1 MLVQVNTP
9 QVEVLQGV
17 MDATKVAI
25 NSFYKDSK
33 NLINNQIVEKETA
46 KDFSHR
52 YLMGT
57 IGINIENQFRNHNRV
72 ETDAEAFMCELFETY
87 ITGNQG
93 DNVPYYFLSDGR
105 NAVRVFNGR
114 YFERVGQEEFGLYIK
129 RVLFDANTSRVYTQK
144 SHKPIAD
151 EVLKEL
157 YYTPD
162 RKWKPQGR
170 YLIFN
175 NGVLDTEEMKLLP
188 FSEEY
193 QTNAIFDVDFN
204 PDAKCPTFQRC
215 LDDAL
220 DKEEQMVLQEIC
232 GYMLCPDSRF
242 EKLPVL
248 YGSGRNGK
256 SAILRAVSYALGEDR
271 VSHFNL
277 AEMTNPNGIAIA
289 SSIGKIA
296 NICYDSGNMIKVDSE
311 SVFKMLV
318 SGEPLKAKV
327 LYQQPTE
334 TTEYPKTIIAVNELP
349 QSADFSQGFYRRF
362 LLLPFVREIPIEKV
376 NVNLF
381 DDLRTEQIGILLW
394 IIKGYKRLMN
404 NGRFTECDSIKDA
417 MEEYRI
423 SSDPVATFL
432 TNQGWETASE
442 TTEFKTMYRLFTEWH
457 KEFGGGGK
465 LMSGVKFGKRL
476 RFFGYKVDKGR
487 GNKTFVWA
495 HQLLPIE
502 DGKLPTYTTYSDDEC
517 AF

>member
-1 MLVQVNTP
+1 MLKNGNAPQMGDLRGVVSVVN
-9 QVEVLQGV
+9 
-17 MDATKVAI
+17 DAIETF
-25 NSFYKDSK
+25 SKDSK
-33 NLINNQIVEKETA
+33 NLINYQVVEKETA

-52 YLMGT
+52 YLMRT

-72 ETDAEAFMCELFETY
+72 EADAEAFMCELFETY

-289 SSIGKIA
+289 SSMNKIA
-296 NICYDSGNMIKVDSE
+296 NICYDSGNVIKVDSE
-311 SVFKMLV
+311 HIFKTYT

-327 LYQQPTE
+327 LYQQPME
-334 TTEYPKTIIAVNELP
+334 TTNYPKSIIAVNELP
-349 QSADFSQGFYRRF
+349 LSAAHIFRRKSR
-362 LLLPFVREIPIEKV
+362 RE
-376 NVNLF
+376 
-381 DDLRTEQIGILLW
+381 
-394 IIKGYKRLMN
+394 
-404 NGRFTECDSIKDA
+404 
-417 MEEYRI
+417 
-423 SSDPVATFL
+423 
-432 TNQGWETASE
+432 
-442 TTEFKTMYRLFTEWH
+442 
-457 KEFGGGGK
+457 
-465 LMSGVKFGKRL
+465 
-476 RFFGYKVDKGR
+476 
-487 GNKTFVWA
+487 
-495 HQLLPIE
+495 
-502 DGKLPTYTTYSDDEC
+502 
-517 AF
+517 

>member
-1 MLVQVNTP
+1 MLNEKTP
-9 QVEVLQGV
+9 QAEGLQGV
-17 MDATKVAI
+17 IGVMSDSIK
-25 NSFYKDSK
+25 SLYKDSEK
-33 NLINNQIVEKETA
+33 LPKCQIVKRETA
-46 KDFSHR
+46 KEFSHR

-57 IGINIENQFRNHNRV
+57 VGVSIDQKYQNHNRV
-72 ETDAEAFMCELFETY
+72 EADAEAAMCELFESFV
-87 ITGNQG
+87 TGNQG
-93 DNVPYYFLSDGR
+93 DQVPPYFLSDGR

-114 YFERVGQEEFGLYIK
+114 YFERVEQEEFGLFIK
-129 RVLFDANTSRVYTQK
+129 RVLYAANTSRVYIQK

-157 YYTPD
+157 YYTPE
-162 RKWKPQGR
+162 RRWKPQGR

-175 NGVLDTEEMKLLP
+175 NGVLDTEDMRLLP

-193 QTNAIFDVDFN
+193 KTNAIFDVDFEPN
-204 PDAKCPTFQRC
+204 AKCTTFQRC

-248 YGSGRNGK
+248 VGSGRNGK
-256 SAILRAVSYALGEDR
+256 SAILRAVSHALGEDR

-296 NICYDSGNMIKVDSE
+296 NICYDSGNVIKVDSE

-334 TTEYPKTIIAVNELP
+334 TTEYPKTVIAVNELP

-362 LLLPFVREIPIEKV
+362 LLLPFKREIPIEKV
-376 NVNLF
+376 DVNLF
-381 DDLRTEQIGILLW
+381 EKLRTEQLGILLW
-394 IIKGYKRLMN
+394 IINGYKRLMN
-404 NGRFTECDSIKDA
+404 NGRFTECASINKA
-417 MEEYRI
+417 MEDYRI
-423 SSDPVATFL
+423 NSDPVATYL
-432 TNQGWETASE
+432 TSERWETAE
-442 TTEFKTMYRLFTEWH
+442 AQTEFKKMYRLFAEWY

-465 LMSGVKFGKRL
+465 LMSGRKFGERL
-476 RFFGYKVDKGR
+476 RFFGYKVEKGSS
-487 GNKTFVWA
+487 NKTFVRA
-495 HQLLPIE
+495 HQLLPNSE
-502 DGKLPTYTTYSDDEC
+502 GKLPTYTTYSEDESPL
-517 AF
+517 